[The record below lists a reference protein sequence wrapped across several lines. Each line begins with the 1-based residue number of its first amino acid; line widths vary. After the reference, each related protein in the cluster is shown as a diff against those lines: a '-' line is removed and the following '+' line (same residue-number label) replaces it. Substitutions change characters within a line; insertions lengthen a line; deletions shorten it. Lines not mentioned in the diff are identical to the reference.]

1 MDPLRSEICWSNFKY
16 FIILIVSTYCILCIG
31 WIIQRLNVIDAR
43 RKHEDSNLHI
53 ETYTVKKIIL
63 VFSESRPTKTR
74 VLWLGVSDTLREENF
89 LFLVKCTFR
98 NRTKSFPLQVWS
110 GPEGSRKLRFP
121 DFLTTAQD
129 GAKVVNLMHRP
140 LLPPGNVPGT
150 HFC

>member
-1 MDPLRSEICWSNFKY
+1 MMDPLRSEICWSNFKY

-74 VLWLGVSDTLREENF
+74 VL
-89 LFLVKCTFR
+89 
-98 NRTKSFPLQVWS
+98 
-110 GPEGSRKLRFP
+110 
-121 DFLTTAQD
+121 
-129 GAKVVNLMHRP
+129 
-140 LLPPGNVPGT
+140 
-150 HFC
+150 